1 MKRREYIAGAGL
13 VGIGSSA
20 GCVDFLLGN
29 GPAEFSAEPAR
40 VQEDALTETG
50 YQFDDRT
57 TFEIEREFE
66 AAGESREVIVTNS
79 RANYD
84 KSISAGPLEDVRGA
98 VFTVLTT
105 RQASVL
111 NQEFNPVAAL
121 SPRRL
126 LELVQSRQS
135 GLDGLEHQ
143 EEGTVTVHG
152 TDTTQNIFVGT
163 STFGGQSVDVRIHVT
178 DAVEMD
184 DDLAVTVGVY
194 PELVPA
200 EEENIYRLMG
210 AIMPGE

>member
-1 MKRREYIAGAGL
+1 MRRREYIAGAGL
-13 VGIGSSA
+13 VGIGSLA
-20 GCVDFLLGN
+20 GCVDFLLGDE
-29 GPAEFSAEPAR
+29 PAEFSAEPAR
-40 VQEDALTETG
+40 VREDALTETG

-66 AAGESREVIVTNS
+66 VAGESRTVIVTNS

-98 VFTVLTT
+98 LFTVLTT

-111 NQEFNPVAAL
+111 DQEFNPVAAL
-121 SPRRL
+121 SSRRL
-126 LELVQSRQS
+126 LELVQSSQS
-135 GLDGLEHQ
+135 GFDGLEYQ
-143 EEGTVTVHG
+143 EEGTATVYG
-152 TDTTQNIFVGT
+152 TDTTQNIFIGT
-163 STFGGQSVDVRIHVT
+163 VTFGEQSVDVRIHIT